1 MENLENPELLENL
14 EISDQKE
21 RMVSPEAPVPMA
33 VPVNVE
39 NKEQRE
45 SVVYRDHPDPLE
57 LVARLVK
64 MVKWVNLEI
73 LVQMDFLERTDNA
86 VHLVSLE
93 SPESRVPLVWQE
105 NVASKAPTEVLD
117 SKDLSV

>member
-21 RMVSPEAPVPMA
+21 RMASPEAPVPMA

-45 SVVYRDHPDPLE
+45 SVVYRDQQDPLE

-64 MVKWVNLEI
+64 MVKWENLEI
-73 LVQMDFLERTDNA
+73 LVQMDSPERTDNA

-105 NVASKAPTEVLD
+105 NVASKVPMEVQD
-117 SKDLSV
+117 SRDLSV